1 MVELMISAPASGSG
15 KTVLACALLAALK
28 DRGLDPCAF
37 KCGPDYI
44 DPMFHRSALGVDSHN
59 LDLFLAGE
67 DGVRGLYRRYGG
79 GRGSIVGTVLGTLI
93 VAVMNN
99 LLNLI
104 GVDPYL
110 SAAFKGAIIIG
121 AVLLQR
127 KEKA

>member
-1 MVELMISAPASGSG
+1 MS
-15 KTVLACALLAALK
+15 
-28 DRGLDPCAF
+28 
-37 KCGPDYI
+37 
-44 DPMFHRSALGVDSHN
+44 
-59 LDLFLAGE
+59 
-67 DGVRGLYRRYGG
+67 G